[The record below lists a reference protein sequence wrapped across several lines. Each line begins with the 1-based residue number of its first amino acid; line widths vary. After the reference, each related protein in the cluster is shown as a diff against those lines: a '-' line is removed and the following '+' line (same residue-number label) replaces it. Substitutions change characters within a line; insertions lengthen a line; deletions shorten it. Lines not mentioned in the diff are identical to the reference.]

1 MHWKFLYDESEEG
14 DEPQYSFKGL
24 KYYTLIDKKMSCA
37 LAFMRLIRTS
47 FITVFQSFSKYY
59 L

>member
-24 KYYTLIDKKMSCA
+24 KYYTLIDKKSHVH
-37 LAFMRLIRTS
+37 LPLWDW
-47 FITVFQSFSKYY
+47 
-59 L
+59 